1 MPDDPYPGP
10 PPSAPRASTRLA
22 GALIWISIAAVTIA
36 AVGGV
41 GFALHR
47 TGILHGAAAC
57 HDDAPVA
64 LDEHY
69 LVFLSQIEVEGTTP
83 GGSKWDVTD
92 GGPDIRYDVY
102 WRGNRVF
109 RSSVQEDTL
118 VARWDQEEVGI
129 RDLLKGLSP
138 ERSVKAARIT
148 AAHGETIEFRVVD
161 NDSFANDDI
170 GSWQVPVDSLH
181 TGEQVWNAP
190 APRIK
195 QAICRVARVGQTGR

>member
-1 MPDDPYPGP
+1 V
-10 PPSAPRASTRLA
+10 S
-22 GALIWISIAAVTIA
+22 ALIWVSITAVTIA
-36 AVGGV
+36 VVGGV

-47 TGILHGAAAC
+47 TGILHPGAARPA
-57 HDDAPVA
+57 DVPVA
-64 LDEHY
+64 TDEHY
-69 LVFLSQIEVEGTTP
+69 LVYLSQIEVEPTTP
-83 GGSKWDVTD
+83 GGGKWDVTD
-92 GGPDIRYDVY
+92 GGPDVRYDVY

-129 RDLLKGLSP
+129 HDLLKGISP

-148 AAHGETIEFRVVD
+148 ATRGETIEFRVVD
-161 NDSFANDDI
+161 NDALNNDDI

-190 APRIK
+190 APGIK
-195 QAICRVARVGQTGR
+195 QAICRVERVGQSGR